1 MREFV
6 SKRMSPTDVASH
18 ANTASEVREQFF
30 REVAGEVQQRDVRL
44 KLARKG
50 FHETT
55 QAVREGIKKSTKRV
69 YQYNFGED
77 GTHFVKRPA
86 ERMKWT

>member
-1 MREFV
+1 MTQIQF
-6 SKRMSPTDVASH
+6 DA
-18 ANTASEVREQFF
+18 ATASEVREQFF

-50 FHETT
+50 FHETM
-55 QAVREGIKKSTKRV
+55 QAVREGIKKSTKRI

-77 GTHFVKRPA
+77 GTHYVKLSS
-86 ERMKWT
+86 